1 LKKFR
6 PFFTIVLVLDFASPK
21 VPPLLKQ
28 KFTPRG
34 DYKKVIVYPLRA
46 SSPSTDVVS
55 DCNHVI
61 GLNVKPEEI
70 APLGKQWT
78 YKPDTALPLSEAI
91 RKIEFEVE
99 YHLRTLDQIIFVTN
113 DKKDS
118 CGEDPCQALSHLRAT
133 ARKLKRKIQFQIVGP
148 LQCPKEKNDYL
159 MVMDSTALSLPEVVA
174 NGKGLKTTP
183 ATDLPMEK
191 MPVPKPKPKPNPSPN
206 ASKRPLASPSSRPS
220 SKPSGSP
227 SGRPSSN
234 PSTKPSG
241 KPSGQPSANPSAQ
254 SSGFPSPTPS
264 LSSSP
269 LPSTSPSPSGSP
281 GLDGEILDNDFQ
293 LDGPPLTITLTRDK
307 QVLRLT
313 SPTITKVPTGDWD
326 LKIVTPSW
334 LKDVPPKK
342 IHIDERVLYQ
352 MDLKDGLKDSLVW
365 VDSLDEEDQ
374 IIILGDIAH
383 QRKILVPSGS
393 PSVPLAKGSQW
404 KVVK

>member
-1 LKKFR
+1 LKKYKSL
-6 PFFTIVLVLDFASPK
+6 FTIVLVLDFASPK

-70 APLGKQWT
+70 AAFGKQWT
-78 YKPDTALPLSEAI
+78 YAPNTALPLSEAI
-91 RKIEFEVE
+91 RKIDFEVE
-99 YHLRTLDQIIFVTN
+99 YHLRTLDQIIFVTTE
-113 DKKDS
+113 KKDS
-118 CGEDPCQALSHLRAT
+118 CGEDPCQALAHLRAT

-159 MVMDSTALSLPEVVA
+159 MVMDSSGLSMAELVA

-183 ATDLPMEK
+183 ATDLPMAK
-191 MPVPKPKPKPNPSPN
+191 MPVAKPKPKATPH
-206 ASKRPLASPSSRPS
+206 
-220 SKPSGSP
+220 
-227 SGRPSSN
+227 
-234 PSTKPSG
+234 
-241 KPSGQPSANPSAQ
+241 PSGQPSAKPSAQ
-254 SSGFPSPTPS
+254 SSILPSPTPS
-264 LSSSP
+264 VSSSP
-269 LPSTSPSPSGSP
+269 APSASPSSSP
-281 GLDGEILDNDFQ
+281 GLEGEVLDNDFQ
-293 LDGPPLTITLTRDK
+293 LDGPPLTITLTKDK

-326 LKIVTPSW
+326 MKIVSPSW
-334 LKDVPPKK
+334 LKDVPSKK
-342 IHIDERVLYQ
+342 IHIDERALYQ
-352 MDLKDGLKDSLVW
+352 LDLKDGLKDLLVW

-374 IIILGDIAH
+374 IILLGDLAH

-393 PSVPLAKGSQW
+393 PSVPLPKGSQW

>member
-1 LKKFR
+1 LKKYR
-6 PFFTIVLVLDFASPK
+6 SFFTIALVLDFASPK

-34 DYKKVIVYPLRA
+34 DYKKVIVYPMRA

-70 APLGKQWT
+70 AALGKQWT
-78 YKPDTALPLSEAI
+78 YAPGTSLPLAEAI
-91 RKIEFEVE
+91 RKIDFEVE

-113 DKKDS
+113 EKKDS

-148 LQCPKEKNDYL
+148 LQCPKEKNDFL
-159 MVMDSTALSLPEVVA
+159 MVTDSTSLPLKEIVA

-183 ATDLPMEK
+183 TTDLPMEK
-191 MPVPKPKPKPNPSPN
+191 MPVPKPKP
-206 ASKRPLASPSSRPS
+206 AVSKRPIGSPSRQPTAKPSARVSASPSSS
-220 SKPSGSP
+220 SSSSP
-227 SGRPSSN
+227 SV
-234 PSTKPSG
+234 
-241 KPSGQPSANPSAQ
+241 
-254 SSGFPSPTPS
+254 
-264 LSSSP
+264 SP
-269 LPSTSPSPSGSP
+269 LPSPSPLSSQ
-281 GLDGEILDNDFQ
+281 GLEGEVLDNDFQ
-293 LDGPPLTITLTRDK
+293 LDGPPLTITLTKDK
-307 QVLRLT
+307 QVFRLT

-326 LKIVTPSW
+326 LKIVSPSW
-334 LKDVPPKK
+334 LKDVPAKK
-342 IHIDERVLYQ
+342 IHLDERTLFQ
-352 MDLKDGLKDSLVW
+352 LDLKEGLKDLLVW

-374 IIILGDIAH
+374 IILLGDLAH

-393 PSVPLAKGSQW
+393 PSVPLPKGSQW

>member
-78 YKPDTALPLSEAI
+78 YKPDTALPLAEAI
-91 RKIEFEVE
+91 RKIDFEVE
-99 YHLRTLDQIIFVTN
+99 YHLRTLDQIIFVTTE
-113 DKKDS
+113 KKDS
-118 CGEDPCQALSHLRAT
+118 CGEDPCQALAHLRAT

-159 MVMDSTALSLPEVVA
+159 MVMDSSALARAEIVA

-191 MPVPKPKPKPNPSPN
+191 MPVPKPKPKPKPNPRPGASPT
-206 ASKRPLASPSSRPS
+206 ASTRPLVSPSSRPS
-220 SKPSGSP
+220 
-227 SGRPSSN
+227 GRPSTN
-234 PSTKPSG
+234 
-241 KPSGQPSANPSAQ
+241 
-254 SSGFPSPTPS
+254 PS

-269 LPSTSPSPSGSP
+269 SPLISPSPSGSP

-293 LDGPPLTITLTRDK
+293 LDGPPLTVTLTKDK

-326 LKIVTPSW
+326 LKIVSPSW

-352 MDLKDGLKDSLVW
+352 LDLKDGLKDSLVW

-374 IIILGDIAH
+374 IILLGGIAH